1 MRKDLLHPSMG
12 RRVVNLEPLQY
23 RALWGGRRPVALTLT
38 HADRGYNFVLKEKVV
53 SRRIWAGKELMRVFR
68 RQEIEGAILVACAFV
83 SVFFGLKV
91 GDLNYK
97 LFLFLLAGVFA
108 LAIFRPKHSP

>member
-1 MRKDLLHPSMG
+1 MM
-12 RRVVNLEPLQY
+12 Q
-23 RALWGGRRPVALTLT
+23 
-38 HADRGYNFVLKEKVV
+38 
-53 SRRIWAGKELMRVFR
+53 VFR
-68 RQEIEGAILVACAFV
+68 RQGIEGAILVACALV

-97 LFLFLLAGVFA
+97 LFLFLLAGVLA